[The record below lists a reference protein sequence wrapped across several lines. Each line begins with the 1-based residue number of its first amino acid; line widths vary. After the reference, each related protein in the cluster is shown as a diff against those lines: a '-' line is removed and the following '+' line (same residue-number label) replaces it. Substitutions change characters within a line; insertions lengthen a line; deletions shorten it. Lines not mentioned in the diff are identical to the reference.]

1 MPELAT
7 HSQQPNTLAAHAAA
21 QPVFPTNARLDELCR
36 FLSPTPFVQENVT
49 HTFTPGLYTRTAMA
63 FAGDVVVSK
72 IHKTEH
78 PWVLLKGVARVRN
91 DQGEWFRVEAPH
103 FGVTKP
109 GTQRVIVVEEDITWL
124 TFHATEETDLDKIE
138 ALVIQPHDPGLPSG
152 DGRAVAALQG
162 AH

>member
-7 HSQQPNTLAAHAAA
+7 HSEQPNTLAAHAAA
-21 QPVFPTNARLDELCR
+21 QPVFPTNDRLDELCR
-36 FLSPTPFVQENVT
+36 AVATLPPAEQELH
-49 HTFTPGLYTRTAMA
+49 HTFTPGLYTRMA
-63 FAGDVVVSK
+63 SAAAGAIIVSK

-78 PWVLLKGVARVRN
+78 PFVLLAGKCRVR
-91 DQGEWFRVEAPH
+91 DDAGDWHQLTAPH
-103 FGVTKP
+103 FGVTQP
-109 GTQRVIVVEEDITWL
+109 GTQRVLLVEEAITWL